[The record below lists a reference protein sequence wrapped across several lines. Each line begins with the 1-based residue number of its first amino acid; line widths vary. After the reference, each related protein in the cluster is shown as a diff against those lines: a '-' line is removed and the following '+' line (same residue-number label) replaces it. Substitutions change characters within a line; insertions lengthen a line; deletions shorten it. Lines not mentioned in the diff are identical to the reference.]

1 MVSPPFPT
9 GVGRGYIARK
19 KIKEIWRLADE
30 QFEREE
36 VKRLEREKEAEEMNK
51 ILSKSKLRGKASGAD
66 GEEEDKKEKLF
77 KDEDASWV
85 EISTHG
91 LNSSQLEIFL
101 RFQKEC
107 MLPKDENRRSLQ
119 VCLLLLLLMK

>member
-1 MVSPPFPT
+1 MLRIT
-9 GVGRGYIARK
+9 AGVGRGYITRK

-36 VKRLEREKEAEEMNK
+36 VKRLEREKEIEEMNR
-51 ILSKSKLRGKASGAD
+51 ILSRSKIRGTGGEG
-66 GEEEDKKEKLF
+66 GEEGEGQGKKEKLF

-85 EISTHG
+85 EVSPHA
-91 LNSSQLEIFL
+91 LNSSQLEIFIK
-101 RFQKEC
+101 FQKEC

-119 VCLLLLLLMK
+119 V